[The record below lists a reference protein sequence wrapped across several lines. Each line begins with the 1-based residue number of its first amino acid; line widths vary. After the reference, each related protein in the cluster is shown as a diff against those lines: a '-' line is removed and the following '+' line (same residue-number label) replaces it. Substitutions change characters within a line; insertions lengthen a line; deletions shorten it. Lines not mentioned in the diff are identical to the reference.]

1 MKEQVDTL
9 IKAWYVVTM
18 NETRDIIRNGAVAVK
33 NGLIVEVGKLADLE
47 RKFEAK
53 ETLGSDRFVLTPGM
67 INTHIHI
74 TGEPLTRGYVPDDTP
89 FEENVFEWLCPLYSV
104 HTAEEERLSAKLASV
119 EMLKSGTTTFLEAGT
134 IRFLDDVFE
143 TLEEVGIRGRLGR
156 WIWDLPPE
164 PDVYKQNTDESINL
178 LQYQLEKYK
187 DVAQGRL
194 GAWST
199 LVGHTTCSDPLW
211 KAARELATEHDTG
224 MSFHMSPAKLD
235 PDFFISEF
243 GHRPMI
249 HLDELGILKDDVVM
263 THCVQVD
270 DKEISVMANSGVH
283 VSHCPT
289 TALKVSYG
297 ITQVGKIP
305 EMKMAGINVAIGTDG
320 NNASNYSDLMR
331 ATYLVAGL
339 FKDSRQDP
347 QMFPAEIAYEM
358 ATLGGAKAMQL
369 ENEVG
374 SLEIGK
380 KADLVLHDT
389 DRPEWRPLLNV
400 MNQLVWS
407 ADGRGV
413 HTVLVDG
420 VKVVEEGRVTAFDEE
435 KFYADCQNAGEAVV
449 QRSGLPDKSK
459 YPIFPIKL
467 LLKDKYESDKK
478 IKNIKS
484 PILIMHGE
492 VDKIVPF
499 WMGKKMFDLANEPK
513 YSYFSKYDDHMME
526 FNKDLVNSISLFIKS
541 LN

>member
-1 MKEQVDTL
+1 MKEKVDTL

-18 NETRDIIRNGAVAVK
+18 NGTRDIIRDGAVAVK

-47 RKFEAK
+47 RKFDAI

-67 INTHIHI
+67 VNTHIHI

-104 HTAEEERLSAKLASV
+104 YTAEEERLSAKLASV

-143 TLEEVGIRGRLGR
+143 ALEEVGIRGRLGR

-187 DVAQGRL
+187 NVAQGRL

-270 DKEISVMANSGVH
+270 DKEISVMASSGAH

-297 ITQVGKIP
+297 VTQVGKIP

-420 VKVVEEGRVTAFDEE
+420 VKVVEEGKVTAFDEE

-459 YPIFPIKL
+459 YPVL
-467 LLKDKYESDKK
+467 
-478 IKNIKS
+478 
-484 PILIMHGE
+484 
-492 VDKIVPF
+492 
-499 WMGKKMFDLANEPK
+499 
-513 YSYFSKYDDHMME
+513 
-526 FNKDLVNSISLFIKS
+526 
-541 LN
+541 